1 MNQIL
6 SRRPLLKALVGG
18 AIVLGFDPRRRSWV
32 TEASASGPL
41 DGVPALDGTLFVD
54 AAHLA
59 AAADDFGHI
68 ISHTPVA
75 VLLPG
80 SVADIAKVIRFARR
94 HGLQVAMRGQG
105 HAQFGQPQVQGG
117 IVIDSSSLSVIHEIG
132 TDFADVDAGVLWS
145 ALVNTAATHG
155 LTPPVLTDYLELAVG
170 GTLSVGGL
178 GGTTQHFGLQVD
190 NVLQLEVVTGEGDVV
205 TCSRIRLPELFAA
218 VLAGLGQCAIIVRAK
233 VRLVP
238 AQAQALVFHLFYDDI
253 NLYVHDQELLLND
266 GRFSYLEGQVVANP
280 DGVTWRYMIEAAS
293 YFTPPAMPNQT
304 ALLAGLSDD
313 RSTSEIFTQTY
324 SDFAFRLAPLI
335 EFLMSIG
342 VWGFPHPWIDLWVPA
357 SRAASYVGGIIA
369 HLTTTDTGQ
378 GPVLFYP
385 IDTHKVQAPLYR
397 LPDERIAF
405 GFHILRTAAPPTTD
419 VVNAMLVQNRT
430 FYEQA
435 VAVGGT
441 RYSIGAIPFTRADW
455 RHHFDGV
462 YPFLAVSKL
471 RFDPDNVLTPGQG
484 IF

>member
-1 MNQIL
+1 MSQVL
-6 SRRPLLKALVGG
+6 SRRPLLQALAGG

-32 TEASASGPL
+32 TEARAGGPL

-54 AAHLA
+54 APHLA

-68 ISHTPVA
+68 VSLAPIA

-80 SVADIAKVIRFARR
+80 SVADIVKIVRFARR

-105 HAQFGQPQVQGG
+105 HAQFGQPQVAGG
-117 IVIDSSSLSVIHEIG
+117 VVIDSSSLSVIHEIG
-132 TDFADVDAGVLWS
+132 PDFADVDAGVVWS
-145 ALVNTAATHG
+145 ALVNAAAARG

-190 NVLQLEVVTGEGDVV
+190 NVLELEVVTGEGDVA
-205 TCSRIRLPELFAA
+205 TCSRVRRPELFEA

-238 AQAQALVFHLFYDDI
+238 AEAQALVFHLFYDDI
-253 NLYVHDQELLLND
+253 QVYVRDQERLLRD
-266 GRFSYLEGQVVANP
+266 GRFSYLEGQVVANA

-293 YFTPPAMPNQT
+293 YFTPPASPHQA

-313 RSTSEIFTQTY
+313 RSTAEIFTQTY
-324 SDFAFRLAPLI
+324 GDFAFRLAPTI
-335 EFLMSIG
+335 AFLMSIG
-342 VWGFPHPWIDLWVPA
+342 VWGFPHPWIDLWIPA
-357 SRAASYVGGIIA
+357 SKAAAYVGGIVA
-369 HLTTTDTGQ
+369 NLTVADTGQ

-385 IDTHKVQAPLYR
+385 IDTHKVRAPLYR

-405 GFHILRTAAPPTTD
+405 GFHILRTAAPPTPE
-419 VVNAMLVQNRT
+419 VVAAMLAQNRT
-430 FYEQA
+430 FYDQA

-441 RYSIGAIPFTRADW
+441 RYSIGAIPFTPQDW
-455 RHHFDGV
+455 RRHFDGV
-462 YPFLAVSKL
+462 FPFLAASKR